1 MIAYS
6 IPVSSDL
13 SAIGSK
19 GYEIQTVLC
28 IMDLLFYLMLELSER
43 GKSAHN
49 TLIFFSDIF
58 FHFFRFIVFIHCIV

>member
-28 IMDLLFYLMLELSER
+28 I
-43 GKSAHN
+43 
-49 TLIFFSDIF
+49 
-58 FHFFRFIVFIHCIV
+58 